1 MKFNNETDPKTHK
14 NMATLFKILIATLI
28 LTSCA
33 ISMMSFDMASLSVQM
48 NGDFLSFFREN
59 DLAIG
64 IIGGILLLG
73 FIAQKKMT
81 PEHTA

>member
-1 MKFNNETDPKTHK
+1 MI
-14 NMATLFKILIATLI
+14 TLFKILIATLI

-48 NGDFLSFFREN
+48 NGNLLNFVREN

-64 IIGGILLLG
+64 IIGGILLIG

-81 PEHTA
+81 PERSA

>member
-1 MKFNNETDPKTHK
+1 MGTKTLK
-14 NMATLFKILIATLI
+14 TMITLFKILIATLI

-48 NGDFLSFFREN
+48 NGDFLNFFREN

-64 IIGGILLLG
+64 IIGGILLIG
-73 FIAQKKMT
+73 FIAQKRMAT
-81 PEHTA
+81 EDAA

>member
-1 MKFNNETDPKTHK
+1 MI
-14 NMATLFKILIATLI
+14 TLFKILIATLI

-48 NGDFLSFFREN
+48 NGDFLNFFREN

-64 IIGGILLLG
+64 IIGGILLIG
-73 FIAQKKMT
+73 FIAQKRMAT
-81 PEHTA
+81 EDAA

>member
-1 MKFNNETDPKTHK
+1 MI
-14 NMATLFKILIATLI
+14 TLFKILIATLI

-48 NGDFLSFFREN
+48 NGEFLNFFREN

-64 IIGGILLLG
+64 IIGGILLIG
-73 FIAQKKMT
+73 FIAQKRMAT
-81 PEHTA
+81 EDAA